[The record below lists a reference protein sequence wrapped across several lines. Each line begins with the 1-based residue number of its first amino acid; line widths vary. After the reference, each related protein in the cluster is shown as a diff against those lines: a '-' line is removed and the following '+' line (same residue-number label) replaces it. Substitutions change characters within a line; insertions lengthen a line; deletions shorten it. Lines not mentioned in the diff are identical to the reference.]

1 MRSQGPRRLRLA
13 ALAAAFAASG
23 LAALAAEPERL
34 KGPTPMTEVTA
45 APPLP
50 APIEDDRRRARNYP
64 DQPPVIPHAIR
75 DYEINLNVNECLGCH
90 SRQFTE
96 GSQAPMISVTHFQD
110 REGQTLATVSPRRY
124 NCTACHVTQTTAQ
137 PLVGNRFVDVDTL
150 IGRARK

>member
-1 MRSQGPRRLRLA
+1 MRSQGARRLKRA
-13 ALAAAFAASG
+13 ALAAA
-23 LAALAAEPERL
+23 LAGMALAAFAAEPVRL
-34 KGPTPMTEVTA
+34 KGPTPMPEVAA

-50 APIEDDRRRARNYP
+50 APIEDDRRRTRNYP
-64 DQPPVIPHAIR
+64 DQPPVIPHSIR

-110 REGQTLATVSPRRY
+110 RDGQTLATVSPRRY
-124 NCTACHVTQTTAQ
+124 NCTACHVTQTQAE
-137 PLVGNRFVDVDTL
+137 PLVRNRFVDVDTL